1 MHKNSHLASLWIAFL
16 SLAIHT
22 QDFEHVLLGVEVV
35 GVALNVFANDRDG
48 VEFEHFDNEA
58 GHKLAV
64 VVVHQGDNGG
74 SLEGEDGIA
83 QGLGNEGLMSG
94 EQKIRVKALAIV
106 RQKGFAFLVEDQLA
120 RSAALIDVN
129 LKFLEFIAQFF
140 DLCGRGG
147 KETFFREVQSYPQE
161 AGGNARNFCDFAVK
175 LADMRARWYTF

>member
-83 QGLGNEGLMSG
+83 HGLVFDDLFRSSDVFDKPVHVDRNTHSLPAFTQGLGNEGLMSG

-129 LKFLEFIAQFF
+129 LKFLEFIAQ
-140 DLCGRGG
+140 
-147 KETFFREVQSYPQE
+147 
-161 AGGNARNFCDFAVK
+161 
-175 LADMRARWYTF
+175 